1 VTDMNDADKALL
13 AELHAL
19 LGDPMPDEVVE
30 AASAFWTL
38 RTLDAELEEL
48 AELAEMDA
56 LVAVRDGSDLVS
68 MRFTTDTL
76 TIEIEVDRGSR
87 TLLVQLLPPQLA
99 RLDVEVTTE
108 DAPPTMT
115 SNVGVFEVR
124 NVGPGPAR
132 VHITPVAADATSVSP
147 TVTPWFSI

>member
-1 VTDMNDADKALL
+1 MSDTNDPDLELL

-48 AELAEMDA
+48 SELADIPVGA
-56 LVAVRDGSDLVS
+56 AVRDGSDLVS
-68 MRFTTDTL
+68 LRFTTDDV
-76 TIEIEVDRGSR
+76 TIEIDIDRGSR
-87 TLLVQLLPPQLA
+87 TLFVQLLPPQLA
-99 RLDVEVTTE
+99 RLDVEVTSG
-108 DAPPTMT
+108 DSPPTMT

-124 NVGPGPAR
+124 NVALGPAR
-132 VHITPVAADATSVSP
+132 VHITPATSDPTSLHP